1 MSHKKHAR
9 ILWFCEENVV
19 SLQMNSS
26 KQDVQRM
33 IKYLDPKADL
43 TFKKIFGEHEDLL
56 ISLLNALLPLK
67 EDEQVE
73 EVEFLSYGLGVVNA
87 RCKDVKGC
95 SFLLSIQI
103 HWTTSLLQLAL
114 FNASK
119 AFVRQLDKRRRYE
132 LLQPVYSLNLVN
144 EVFMK
149 DYPDEFIHNY
159 NIVHDLHDDK
169 LIKGL
174 HFTFIELPKFKP
186 QTIMEKKMA
195 VLWLKFLTQIDEDTT
210 VVPQDL
216 LDNPETSKALET
228 VEEAAMTKNELLAY
242 DDFWDKVGAERLLF
256 IDSNKISRE
265 KGFAKGRAVGLEE
278 GRQEG
283 REEARAEMV
292 RLMLAKGM
300 SQDQIA
306 SLTDLSQEAV
316 RALIGQNVEK

>member
-1 MSHKKHAR
+1 MK
-9 ILWFCEENVV
+9 
-19 SLQMNSS
+19 
-26 KQDVQRM
+26 
-33 IKYLDPKADL
+33 KYLDPKADL
-43 TFKKIFGEHEDLL
+43 TFKKIFGEHEELL

-67 EDEQVE
+67 EDELVE

-174 HFTFIELPKFKP
+174 HLTFIELPKFKP

-228 VEEAAMTKNELLAY
+228 VEEAAMTKSELLAY

-265 KGFAKGRAVGLEE
+265 KGFAKGCAVGLEEGRQE

-292 RLMLAKGM
+292 RLMLSKGM
-300 SQDQIA
+300 SLDQIA
-306 SLTDLSQEAV
+306 SLTDLSLEAV

>member
-1 MSHKKHAR
+1 MK
-9 ILWFCEENVV
+9 
-19 SLQMNSS
+19 
-26 KQDVQRM
+26 
-33 IKYLDPKADL
+33 KYLDPKADL

-67 EDEQVE
+67 EDELVE
-73 EVEFLSYGLGVVNA
+73 EVEYLSPELVPDNYVGKNSIVDV
-87 RCKDVKGC
+87 RCKDIMGRQ
-95 SFLLSIQI
+95 FLVEML
-103 HWTTSLLQLAL
+103 WTPAFQQRVL

-228 VEEAAMTKNELLAY
+228 VEEAAMTKSELLAY

-278 GRQEG
+278 GRQKGRQEG

-292 RLMLAKGM
+292 RLMFSKGM
-300 SQDQIA
+300 SLDQIA
-306 SLTDLSQEAV
+306 SLTDLSLEAV
-316 RALIGQNVEK
+316 RALTGRNVEK

>member
-1 MSHKKHAR
+1 MK
-9 ILWFCEENVV
+9 
-19 SLQMNSS
+19 
-26 KQDVQRM
+26 
-33 IKYLDPKADL
+33 KYLDPKADL

-67 EDEQVE
+67 EDELVE
-73 EVEFLSYGLGVVNA
+73 EVEYLSPELVPDNYVGKNSIVDV
-87 RCKDVKGC
+87 RCKDIMGRQ
-95 SFLLSIQI
+95 FLVEMQML
-103 HWTTSLLQLAL
+103 WTPAFQQRVL

-149 DYPDEFIHNY
+149 DPDEFIHNY

-228 VEEAAMTKNELLAY
+228 VEEAAMTKSELLAY

-278 GRQEG
+278 GRQKGRQEG

-292 RLMLAKGM
+292 RLMFSKGM
-300 SQDQIA
+300 SLDQIA
-306 SLTDLSQEAV
+306 SLTDLSLEAV
-316 RALIGQNVEK
+316 RALTGRNVEK